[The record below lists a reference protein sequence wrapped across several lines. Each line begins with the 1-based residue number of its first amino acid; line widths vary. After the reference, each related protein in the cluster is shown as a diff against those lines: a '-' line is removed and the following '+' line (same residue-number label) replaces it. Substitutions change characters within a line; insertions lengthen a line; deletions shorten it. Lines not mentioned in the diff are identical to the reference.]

1 MSPFRNGDLTNLGAG
16 LVGILMILILI
27 GAA

>member
-1 MSPFRNGDLTNLGAG
+1 MLIRNGDLTNFGAG
-16 LVGILMILILI
+16 LVGIVGVILILI